1 MIASHTVRRRLAMT
15 AVAVSA
21 VILGAAAYWTLGPR
35 EPVARTSAFSAQD
48 IGPDISAWLAAQE
61 ADIPNLRPD
70 AAKEIVWAYPA
81 SRARTPLAIVYI
93 HGFSASKA
101 ELRPVPDMIA
111 RKLGANL
118 FYTRLAGHGRNEAAM
133 AEASVGDWLDDLS
146 EAVAIGRRIGEKVVI
161 IGTSTGGALTA
172 YGASLPGMLDGVA
185 GVVLVSPNFAVR
197 DWRSFLL
204 TMPYARQIVPF
215 LHGDTY
221 GEAPR
226 SQPAD
231 EAADTYGWTRG
242 FPTVALLPMAALA
255 QAAAAVDFASIH
267 TPALFILSPAD
278 KVVDASVTLEAANQ
292 WGGPHQVLQIDD
304 STDPSQHLIAGDLR
318 SPQTSQR
325 VADAIADWI
334 ASLP

>member
-1 MIASHTVRRRLAMT
+1 MIASHTVRRRLAMA

-21 VILGAAAYWTLGPR
+21 LILGAAAFWTLGPR
-35 EPVARTSAFSAQD
+35 EPVARTSEFAAGD
-48 IGPDISAWLAAQE
+48 IGPDISAWLAAGE

-81 SRARTPLAIVYI
+81 SRARTPVAIVYI

-101 ELRPVPDMIA
+101 ELRPVPDMVA
-111 RKLGANL
+111 RTLGANL

-133 AEASVGDWLDDLS
+133 AEPTVGDWLDDLS
-146 EAVAIGRRIGEKVVI
+146 EAVAVGRRIGEKVVI
-161 IGTSTGGALTA
+161 VGTSTGGALTA
-172 YGASLPGMLDGVA
+172 YGASLPDMLDGVA
-185 GVVLVSPNFAVR
+185 GVVLISPNFAVR

-255 QAAAAVDFASIH
+255 QTAAAIDFSAIH
-267 TPALFILSPAD
+267 IPALFVLSPAD
-278 KVVDASVTLEAANQ
+278 KVVDASVTLEAAGR
-292 WGGPHQVLQIDD
+292 WGGPHQVLEIDD

-318 SPQTSQR
+318 SPQTNQR

-334 ASLP
+334 AALP

>member
-1 MIASHTVRRRLAMT
+1 MIASNTAKRRLALA
-15 AVAVSA
+15 AVAFSA
-21 VILGAAAYWTLGPR
+21 IILGAAAFWALGPR
-35 EPVARTSAFSAQD
+35 EPVARTSAFSARD
-48 IGPDISAWLAAQE
+48 IGPDISAWLAARE
-61 ADIPNLRPD
+61 ADIPNLRPE

-81 SRARTPLAIVYI
+81 SRARTPVAIVYI

-101 ELRPVPDMIA
+101 ELRPVPDLVA
-111 RKLGANL
+111 RQLGANL

-133 AEASVGDWLDDLS
+133 AEPTVGDWLDDLA

-172 YGASLPGMLDGVA
+172 YGASLPGLLDGIE
-185 GVVLVSPNFAVR
+185 GVVLISPNFAVR
-197 DWRSFLL
+197 DWRGFLL
-204 TMPYARQIVPF
+204 TMPYARDVVPF

-226 SQPAD
+226 SQSAD

-242 FPTVALLPMAALA
+242 FPTVALLPMAALS
-255 QAAAAVDFASIH
+255 QAARAIDFAAVH
-267 TPALFILSPAD
+267 LPALFILSPAD
-278 KVVDASVTLEAANQ
+278 KVVDASVTQEAAAL
-292 WGGPHQVLQIDD
+292 WGGPHEVLEVDD

-325 VADAIADWI
+325 VADAIAGWI
-334 ASLP
+334 AALP